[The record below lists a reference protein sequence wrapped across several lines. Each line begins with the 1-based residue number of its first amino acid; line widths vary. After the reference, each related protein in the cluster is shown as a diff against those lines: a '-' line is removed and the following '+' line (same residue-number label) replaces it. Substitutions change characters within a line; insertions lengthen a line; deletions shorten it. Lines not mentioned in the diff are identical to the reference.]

1 MSSIEPAPP
10 VPGRHRQP
18 VPLAPEVQAEI
29 DRRPRSAAQI
39 EQDITARTERL
50 AANVD
55 ELTARLAPSRLV
67 RDGVAGVKARVTTR
81 DGNPRLEVLGALAG
95 AVVVAGL
102 LVWRARRR

>member
-1 MSSIEPAPP
+1 MSSIEPAP

-39 EQDITARTERL
+39 ERDIAARTERL

-67 RDGVAGVKARVTTR
+67 RDGVAGVKARVTTQ